1 MSLFLGVYRISTLG
15 RSLTSL
21 ENNIFNL
28 LKNKVCKLKGTTLYF
43 RLKVANLNSAGK
55 IGYKYYI

>member
-1 MSLFLGVYRISTLG
+1 MSLYIGICGISTLG
-15 RSLTSL
+15 STLTSL

-28 LKNKVCKLKGTTLYF
+28 FKNKVCKLKGTTLYF
-43 RLKVANLNSAGK
+43 SLKEFKLISAGK